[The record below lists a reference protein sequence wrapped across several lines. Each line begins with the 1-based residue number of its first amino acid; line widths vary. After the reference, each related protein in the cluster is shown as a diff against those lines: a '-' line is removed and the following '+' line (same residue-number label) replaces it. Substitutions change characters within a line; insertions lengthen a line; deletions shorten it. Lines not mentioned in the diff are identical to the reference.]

1 MENFYDYKKYAIL
14 YVDDEEKSLKYFS
27 RGFRDKFRI
36 FTAASAQEGYR
47 VFEENKD
54 DIGLLLTD
62 QRMPGEK
69 GVQLLEKVRQLRPRT
84 IRILVTAYSD
94 IDAAIDAVNSGAI
107 YKYIRK
113 PWDMAELEVTLKR
126 GLEFFMVQQER
137 DQLMREKLSVLHDM
151 MITDRVISL
160 GVLASGLGH
169 YVRNSLVAVRTFLDL
184 APEKLQEENLNME
197 RMRNPNFW
205 TDFYDH
211 VQQQIQRIGDLLG
224 SLVEV
229 SEHTTSPFRDEV
241 HLDDVINR
249 ARETVAERL
258 TAKEIKL
265 KSEIAPDL
273 PAMVVDGT
281 KFTRLF
287 ELLLYDEAINLP
299 AGSQIT
305 LEARQLARK
314 ELVGKGDEEQPP
326 IQIEIRDDG
335 PGLPKDA
342 LRSVFDPFF
351 LRSDDQQE
359 FGINL
364 MICYFIVYHH
374 GGQIEAEEPEGP
386 GTLFRI
392 TLPVK
397 PSLRSPVEEEHAF
410 VSKVLMNERLW
421 EKMLAGQ

>member
-14 YVDDEEKSLKYFS
+14 YVDDEEKSLKYFT
-27 RGFRDKFRI
+27 RGFREKFRI
-36 FTAASAQEGYR
+36 FTASSAQEGYR
-47 VFEENKD
+47 IFEENKD

-94 IDAAIDAVNSGAI
+94 MDAAIDAVNSGAI
-107 YKYIRK
+107 YKYVRK

-184 APEKLQEENLNME
+184 APEKLQQEDLDME

-205 TDFYDH
+205 TEFYDH
-211 VQQQIQRIGDLLG
+211 VQHQIQRIGALLG
-224 SLVEV
+224 GLVEV
-229 SEHTTSPFRDEV
+229 SDQPASPFQDEV
-241 HLDDVINR
+241 RLDDVVHR
-249 ARETVAERL
+249 ARESVADQL
-258 TAKEIKL
+258 SSKQIGL
-265 KSEIAPDL
+265 KTDIAADL
-273 PAMVVDGT
+273 PKMMVDGA

-287 ELLLYDEAINLP
+287 ELLFQDEAINLP
-299 AGSQIT
+299 AGSEIT
-305 LEARQLARK
+305 LEASQI
-314 ELVGKGDEEQPP
+314 VHDGDEQQP
-326 IQIEIRDDG
+326 QIRVDVRDNG
-335 PGLPKDA
+335 PGLPKEA

-364 MICYFIVYHH
+364 MMCYFIVYHH
-374 GGQIEAEEPEGP
+374 GGKMEADDPDGP
-386 GTLFRI
+386 GTLFRM

-397 PSLRSPVEEEHAF
+397 PKECSPAEEEHAF

-421 EKMLAGQ
+421 EKMLAGH